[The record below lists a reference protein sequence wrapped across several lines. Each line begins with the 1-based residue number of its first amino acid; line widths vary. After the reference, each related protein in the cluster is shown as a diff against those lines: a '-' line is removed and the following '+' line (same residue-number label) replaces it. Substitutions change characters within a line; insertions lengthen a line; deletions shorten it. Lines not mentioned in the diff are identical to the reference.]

1 MQQVSELTIS
11 YKPKV
16 KATDRYTIRFSQD
29 VYKLLMEQAFNDD
42 TLEYKEYFK
51 LILLNKGNK
60 VLGVTTISEGGIDG
74 TVVDVRL
81 IMQTA
86 LLAHSSAIILAHNHP
101 AGGLTPSSYDDE
113 VTKKI
118 KEAAKLMD
126 IKLYDHLIVARYH
139 YYSYA
144 DEGRL

>member
-1 MQQVSELTIS
+1 MKQVSELTIS

-16 KATDRYTIRFSQD
+16 KPKDRYCIRFSKD
-29 VYKLLMEQAFNDD
+29 AYDLLKREGFNDD

-51 LILLNKGNK
+51 LVLLNHSNK
-60 VLGVTTISEGGIDG
+60 VLGITTVSEGGMDS

-81 IMQTA
+81 VLQSA
-86 LLAHSSAIILAHNHP
+86 LLAHSSSIILAHNHP
-101 AGGLTPSSYDDE
+101 AGVLYPSTLDNMI
-113 VTKKI
+113 TQKI

-126 IKLYDHLIVARYH
+126 IKLYDHLIVTSEG